1 MRATSALDTP
11 IPASCRHLSNR
22 APRAGGQRWR
32 TTMRR
37 RAVRRP
43 PTRFCR
49 TARRAPTTSS
59 ATPRRPLLRLR
70 RRPRPPQQPQRQQ
83 QAVLVSNHPPF
94 QASIA
99 FPLQCG
105 RRSDA
110 TCSIFGSIKYGASAW
125 VHAAVVLSTT
135 HLHQRVPGCPGSR
148 STSRRMHRTTPFRI
162 VHPGISVV
170 AYSRT
175 SIWVP
180 I

>member
-59 ATPRRPLLRLR
+59 ATTPRRPLLRLR
-70 RRPRPPQQPQRQQ
+70 RRPRPPQQ
-83 QAVLVSNHPPF
+83 S

-105 RRSDA
+105 SRSDA
-110 TCSIFGSIKYGASAW
+110 ACSIFGSIKYGASAW

-170 AYSRT
+170 AYSHT
-175 SIWVP
+175 SIWIP